1 MASLLDWLGA
11 EQRQGDAVEMGPT
24 RRQVLQWGAGS
35 VAAAAVSGSTL
46 AMAADRAK
54 PSPQEPQAF
63 TPLPL
68 GEVKPAGWLQRQ
80 LRIQAD
86 GMTGHLYEFWP
97 DVGPTSG
104 WLGGTGES
112 WERGP
117 YYLDGLLP
125 LAVLLDDARLRT
137 LANRFVEWT
146 LTHQQAN
153 GQIGP
158 ASNDDWWP
166 RMVMCKVL
174 QQHYEATQDER
185 VVPLLT
191 RYFHYQLAAMP
202 AAPLHDWGKFRWQD
216 EALVMQWLHTKTG
229 DPKLL
234 ELVSLLKQQ
243 GFDWV
248 GSFADFPFKGKVD
261 SKAILDGVGG
271 ANNAHGYQSH
281 GVNNGMALKT
291 AAVEARMGD
300 VAGKRSGFYRQMGAL
315 DEYHGLP
322 NGMFSCDEH
331 LAGRNPSQ
339 GSELCT
345 VVETMFSL
353 EVALAMFGDA
363 PIADRLEKIAYNALP
378 GTITADMW
386 AHQYDQQPNQVQCSL
401 NTKPWTTNGPESN
414 LFGLEP
420 HFGCCTANYHQGWPK
435 FVASLWMRS
444 SDDGLAAVAYGPCT
458 VNTTVRGVRVRA
470 EQQTEYPFRER
481 VTIAVNPEKAVR
493 FPLQLRVPEWAK
505 NATVRVNGEAFA
517 GAVKPGSFAVIDR
530 EWKSGDRVEVHLPM
544 QPRISRWFNQSVA
557 LERGPLV
564 FSYSPGEHWVKL
576 RDRGLTADWQV
587 FPDRGWNYALA
598 VDEKSAGALAVQEGD
613 IGAMPF
619 AAESESVR
627 LTVPAR
633 QLDAWRVE
641 DGVAPPPPVSPVKT
655 AADAETV
662 ELVPYGSARLRVT
675 AFPAVSG

>member
-1 MASLLDWLGA
+1 M
-11 EQRQGDAVEMGPT
+11 
-24 RRQVLQWGAGS
+24 
-35 VAAAAVSGSTL
+35 AAAALQRTPLAGASSTPKAVSTAL
-46 AMAADRAK
+46 A
-54 PSPQEPQAF
+54 PQAF

-68 GEVKPAGWLQRQ
+68 GEVRPAGWLQRQ

-97 DVGPTSG
+97 DVGPNSG
-104 WLGGTGES
+104 WLGGAGES

-125 LAVLLDDARLRT
+125 MAVLLDDARLKT
-137 LANRFVEWT
+137 LATRFVDWT
-146 LTHQQAN
+146 LTHQRAD

-158 ASNDDWWP
+158 ESNDDWWP
-166 RMVMCKVL
+166 RMVMVKVL
-174 QQHYEATQDER
+174 QQHFEATEDAR
-185 VVPLLT
+185 VLPLLT

-202 AAPLHDWGKFRWQD
+202 AKPLHDWGKFRWQD
-216 EALVMQWLHTKTG
+216 EAYVVQWLHGRTG

-234 ELVSLLKQQ
+234 EMVALLKQQ

-248 GSFADFPFKGKVD
+248 GSFADFPFKQKVD
-261 SKAILDGVGG
+261 KKAILEGVGG

-281 GVNNGMALKT
+281 GVNNGMGLKT

-300 VAGKRSGFYRQMGAL
+300 AAASRAGFYRQIGAL

-353 EVALAMFGDA
+353 EIALAMFGDA
-363 PIADRLEKIAYNALP
+363 AIADRLEKIAYNALP

-401 NTKPWTTNGPESN
+401 NSKPWATNGPESN

-420 HFGCCTANYHQGWPK
+420 NFGCCTANYHQGWPK

-444 SDDGLAAVAYGPCT
+444 AQDGLAAVAYGPCT
-458 VNTTVRGVRVRA
+458 VNTTVRGVKVRVD
-470 EQQTEYPFRER
+470 EQTEYPFREG
-481 VTIAVNPEKAVR
+481 VTMTVAPERPVR
-493 FPLQLRVPEWAK
+493 FPLHVRVPQWA
-505 NATVRVNGEAFA
+505 AGAQVMVNGKPFA
-517 GAVKPGSFAVIDR
+517 GAVKAGSFAVIDR
-530 EWKSGDRVEVHLPM
+530 EWRGGDRVKLRLPM

-557 LERGPLV
+557 VERGPLV
-564 FSYSPGEHWVKL
+564 FGYSPGEHWVKL
-576 RDRGLTADWQV
+576 RDRGMTAHWQV

-598 VDEKSAGALAVQEGD
+598 VNEQSAAEIAVTEGE
-613 IGAMPF
+613 IGAVPF
-619 AAESESVR
+619 ALESK
-627 LTVPAR
+627 TVTLHAPATL
-633 QLDAWRVE
+633 LDRWRAE
-641 DGVAPPPPVSPVKT
+641 DGVAAPPPVMPGKGVALLQT
-655 AADAETV
+655 ID
-662 ELVPYGSARLRVT
+662 LLPYGSARLRVT
-675 AFPAVSG
+675 AFPSLKG

>member
-1 MASLLDWLGA
+1 
-11 EQRQGDAVEMGPT
+11 MGPT

-35 VAAAAVSGSTL
+35 VAAVATARVAGAAQAGRP
-46 AMAADRAK
+46 AALER
-54 PSPQEPQAF
+54 QAF

-68 GEVKPAGWLQRQ
+68 GEVRPAGWLQRQ
-80 LRIQAD
+80 LRVQAD

-97 DVGPTSG
+97 DVGPNSG

-146 LTHQQAN
+146 LTHQRAD

-174 QQHYEATQDER
+174 QQHFEATGDAR

-216 EALVMQWLHTKTG
+216 EAYVVQWLHARTG
-229 DPKLL
+229 DARLL
-234 ELVSLLKQQ
+234 ELAALLKQQ

-261 SKAILDGVGG
+261 QKAIFDDGR
-271 ANNAHGYQSH
+271 ANNPHGYQSH

-300 VAGKRSGFYRQMGAL
+300 VAGSRAGFYRQLAAL
-315 DEYHGLP
+315 DRYHGLP

-353 EVALAMFGDA
+353 EIALAVFGDA
-363 PIADRLEKIAYNALP
+363 EIADRLEKIAYNALP

-435 FVASLWMRS
+435 FVANLWMRS
-444 SDDGLAAVAYGPCT
+444 GEGQGDEGLAVVAYGPST
-458 VNTTVRGVRVRA
+458 VNTRVRGVRVRA
-470 EQQTEYPFRER
+470 EQRTEYPFRER
-481 VTIAVNPEKAVR
+481 VVIAVDPEREVR
-493 FPLQLRVPEWAK
+493 FPLQVRVPAWAEG
-505 NATVRVNGEAFA
+505 ATVRVNGEAFR

-530 EWKSGDRVEVHLPM
+530 EWKGGDRVEVHLPM
-544 QPRISRWFNQSVA
+544 QPRVSRWFHQSVA
-557 LERGPLV
+557 VNRGPLV

-587 FPDRGWNYALA
+587 FPDRGWNYALL
-598 VDEKSAGALAVQEGD
+598 VDERSASKLAVSEGE
-613 IGAMPF
+613 IGAVPF
-619 AAESESVR
+619 AGGSAAVR
-627 LTVPAR
+627 ITVPAR
-633 QLDAWRVE
+633 RLDAWRVE
-641 DGVAPPPPVSPVKT
+641 DGVAPAPPVSPVKS
-655 AADAETV
+655 AAAEETV

-675 AFPAVSG
+675 AFPAVQG